1 MEELAAEVRVALPYI
16 TELRMKLLMKYF
28 EENGVHSKGDVSKVE
43 AVDLVN
49 MLGTTDAKKLAAYF
63 HYGRLFHNVNDQGA
77 RTAEL
82 NGMKVAYEELN
93 TKLDE
98 QRARRQQIHE
108 ETLRDVDQNVLQISE
123 IHDARLMDIQKTE
136 TQASR
141 VHAEMLQRMQEEDRL
156 RAERRAQRQ
165 RETEEEIRRLEAER
179 RNPARAMQQGFSAGI
194 KLAKEVWDTFKR

>member
-1 MEELAAEVRVALPYI
+1 MH
-16 TELRMKLLMKYF
+16 
-28 EENGVHSKGDVSKVE
+28 VH
-43 AVDLVN
+43 
-49 MLGTTDAKKLAAYF
+49 
-63 HYGRLFHNVNDQGA
+63 LFH
-77 RTAEL
+77 RIHFSHL
-82 NGMKVAYEELN
+82 RN

-98 QRARRQQIHE
+98 QRTRRQQIHE
-108 ETLRDVDQNVLQISE
+108 DTLRDVDQNVLQISE

-179 RNPARAMQQGFSAGI
+179 RNPGKDLHRSSLEHFVYFAQHNIR
-194 KLAKEVWDTFKR
+194 KVWVRST